1 MLKPSQYKHII
12 WDWNGTL
19 VDDAWLC
26 VDIMDGMLKA
36 RSMQQLSMDRYQR
49 LFDFPVIDYYRRL
62 GFDFEKEPFT
72 VSGSEFIANYNARF
86 HEPELHLGV
95 VQLLDYVESTGLTQS
110 ILSAGKQEYVNDWIT
125 HHHLKKYFI
134 KILGIDN
141 HYASG
146 KTDIGKNWVLEMEYS
161 PEEVLM
167 VGDTIH
173 DLEVA
178 NAMGIKCVLIAQGH
192 TNYSRLQKTGAPV
205 FNDLF
210 EFKKYLQ
217 ALLPVNRS
225 VST

>member
-1 MLKPSQYKHII
+1 MKLKHII

-19 VDDAWLC
+19 LDDRWLC
-26 VDIMDGMLKA
+26 VESINKSLLKRNLPLIDEEKYLDI
-36 RSMQQLSMDRYQR
+36 
-49 LFDFPVIDYYRRL
+49 FCFPVENYYKKL

-86 HEPELHLGV
+86 NEPELHLGV
-95 VQLLDYVESTGLTQS
+95 VQLLNYVESAGLTQS

-125 HHHLKKYFI
+125 HHRLKKYFI

-146 KTDIGKNWVLEMEYS
+146 KTVIGKNWVLEMEYDL
-161 PEEVLM
+161 EEVLM

-210 EFKKYLQ
+210 EFRKYLQ
-217 ALLPVNRS
+217 ALLPLNRS

>member
-1 MLKPSQYKHII
+1 MKIKHII

-19 VDDAWLC
+19 LDDCWLC
-26 VDIMDGMLKA
+26 VESINKSLLKRGLLLIDKEKYLDI
-36 RSMQQLSMDRYQR
+36 
-49 LFDFPVIDYYRRL
+49 FCFPVEDYYIKL

-86 HEPELHLGV
+86 NEPELHLGV
-95 VQLLDYVESTGLTQS
+95 VQLLNYVESAGLTQS

-125 HHHLKKYFI
+125 HHRLKKYFI

-146 KTDIGKNWVLEMEYS
+146 KTVIGKNWVLEMEYDL
-161 PEEVLM
+161 EEVLM

-210 EFKKYLQ
+210 EFRKYLQ

>member
-1 MLKPSQYKHII
+1 MKIKHII

-19 VDDAWLC
+19 LDDCWLC
-26 VDIMDGMLKA
+26 VESINKSLLKRGLLLIDKEKYLDI
-36 RSMQQLSMDRYQR
+36 
-49 LFDFPVIDYYRRL
+49 FCFPVEDYYIKL

-86 HEPELHLGV
+86 NEPELHLGV
-95 VQLLDYVESTGLTQS
+95 VQLLNYVESAGLTQS

-134 KILGIDN
+134 KIMGIDN

-146 KTDIGKNWVLEMEYS
+146 KTVIGKNWVLEMEYDL
-161 PEEVLM
+161 EEVLM

-210 EFKKYLQ
+210 EFRKYLQ

>member
-1 MLKPSQYKHII
+1 MKIKHII

-19 VDDAWLC
+19 LDDCWLC
-26 VDIMDGMLKA
+26 VESINKLLLKRGLPLIDKEKYLDI
-36 RSMQQLSMDRYQR
+36 
-49 LFDFPVIDYYRRL
+49 FCFPVEDYYIKL

-72 VSGSEFIANYNARF
+72 VSGSEFIANYNDQF
-86 HEPELHLGV
+86 HKPELHLGV

-178 NAMGIKCVLIAQGH
+178 NSMGIKCVLIAQGH
-192 TNYSRLQKTGAPV
+192 TNYSRLQETGAPV

-210 EFKKYLQ
+210 EFRTYLQ
-217 ALLPVNRS
+217 AFLPVNRS

>member
-1 MLKPSQYKHII
+1 MKIKHII

-19 VDDAWLC
+19 LDDCWLC
-26 VDIMDGMLKA
+26 VESINKSLLKRGLLLIDKEKYLDI
-36 RSMQQLSMDRYQR
+36 
-49 LFDFPVIDYYRRL
+49 FCFPVEDYYIKL

-95 VQLLDYVESTGLTQS
+95 VQLLNYVESAGLTQS
-110 ILSAGKQEYVNDWIT
+110 ILSAGKQEYVNDCIT
-125 HHHLKKYFI
+125 HHRLKKYFI
-134 KILGIDN
+134 KIMGIDN

-146 KTDIGKNWVLEMEYS
+146 KTVIGKNWVLEMEYD

-210 EFKKYLQ
+210 EFRKYLQ

>member
-1 MLKPSQYKHII
+1 MKIKHII

-19 VDDAWLC
+19 LDDCWLC
-26 VDIMDGMLKA
+26 VESINKSLLKRGLPLIDEEKYLDI
-36 RSMQQLSMDRYQR
+36 
-49 LFDFPVIDYYRRL
+49 FCFPVKEYYIKL

-86 HEPELHLGV
+86 NEPELHLGV
-95 VQLLDYVESTGLTQS
+95 VQLLNYVESAGLTQS

-125 HHHLKKYFI
+125 HHRLKKYFI

-146 KTDIGKNWVLEMEYS
+146 KTVIGKNWVLEMEYDL
-161 PEEVLM
+161 EEVLM

-210 EFKKYLQ
+210 EFRKYLQ
-217 ALLPVNRS
+217 ALLPLNRS

>member
-1 MLKPSQYKHII
+1 MKIKHII

-19 VDDAWLC
+19 LDDCWLC
-26 VDIMDGMLKA
+26 IESINKSLLKRGLPLIDEEKYLDI
-36 RSMQQLSMDRYQR
+36 
-49 LFDFPVIDYYRRL
+49 FCFPVEDYYIKL

-86 HEPELHLGV
+86 NEPELHLGV
-95 VQLLDYVESTGLTQS
+95 VQLLNYVESAGLTQS

-125 HHHLKKYFI
+125 HHRLKKYFI

-146 KTDIGKNWVLEMEYS
+146 KTVIGKNWVLEMEYDL
-161 PEEVLM
+161 EEVLM

-178 NAMGIKCVLIAQGH
+178 NVMGIKCVLIAQGH
-192 TNYSRLQKTGAPV
+192 TNYSRLQETGAPV

-210 EFKKYLQ
+210 EFRTYLQ
-217 ALLPVNRS
+217 DLLPVNRS

>member
-1 MLKPSQYKHII
+1 MKIKHII

-19 VDDAWLC
+19 LDDCWLC
-26 VDIMDGMLKA
+26 VESINKSLLKRGLPLIDEEKYLDI
-36 RSMQQLSMDRYQR
+36 
-49 LFDFPVIDYYRRL
+49 FCFPVEDYYIKL

-95 VQLLDYVESTGLTQS
+95 VQLLNYVESAGLTQS

-146 KTDIGKNWVLEMEYS
+146 KTVIGKNWVLEMEYDL
-161 PEEVLM
+161 EEVLM

-192 TNYSRLQKTGAPV
+192 TNYSRLQETGAPV

-210 EFKKYLQ
+210 EFRTYLQ
-217 ALLPVNRS
+217 DLLPVNRS

>member
-1 MLKPSQYKHII
+1 MKLKHII

-19 VDDAWLC
+19 LDDRWLC
-26 VDIMDGMLKA
+26 VESINKSLLKRNLPLIDEEKYLDI
-36 RSMQQLSMDRYQR
+36 
-49 LFDFPVIDYYRRL
+49 FCFPVENYYKKL

-86 HEPELHLGV
+86 NEPELHLGV
-95 VQLLDYVESTGLTQS
+95 VQLLNYVESAGLTQS

-134 KILGIDN
+134 KIMGIDN

-146 KTDIGKNWVLEMEYS
+146 KTVIGKNWVLEMEYDL
-161 PEEVLM
+161 EEVLM

-210 EFKKYLQ
+210 EFRKYLQ
-217 ALLPVNRS
+217 ALLPLNRS